1 MIYFYLRVFDNNYS
15 NPSFH
20 EEQLPA
26 IAADS
31 GFGSGCFLTHRQAVY
46 KWKLSRK
53 KKNNN
58 NNNNCYG
65 NRNIKQFKFIVD
77 NALLPAR

>member
-1 MIYFYLRVFDNNYS
+1 MIYFYLHVFDNNDS

-31 GFGSGCFLTHRQAVY
+31 GFGWMFSHTSTGSLQVKTFTQ
-46 KWKLSRK
+46 K
-53 KKNNN
+53 KKNN

-77 NALLPAR
+77 NALLPAQ

>member
-1 MIYFYLRVFDNNYS
+1 MIYFYLHVFDNNDS

-31 GFGSGCFLTHRQAVY
+31 GLAGCFLTHRQAVY
-46 KWKLSRK
+46 K
-53 KKNNN
+53 
-58 NNNNCYG
+58 
-65 NRNIKQFKFIVD
+65 
-77 NALLPAR
+77 

>member
-1 MIYFYLRVFDNNYS
+1 MIYFYLHVFDNNDS

-31 GFGSGCFLTHRQAVY
+31 GLAGCFLTHRQAVY

-53 KKNNN
+53 KEKTTATTTTVTVTE
-58 NNNNCYG
+58 
-65 NRNIKQFKFIVD
+65 I
-77 NALLPAR
+77 